1 MNSSASTSQLSNAP
15 TTPIDQVR
23 FAVVDT
29 ETTGLSTDDDRVL
42 QLGVVV
48 VRGDGTV
55 EQEFVTYVRRLTW
68 GFGHVGAFHIHG
80 ITRRQLRGGAKPRE
94 ALEMLNAL
102 IDGCVFTAHNAK
114 FDIGFLQSDSTRLEI
129 PLKLMGPLCTLNLS
143 RKLDPQRSMS
153 HKLKD
158 VAARYGK
165 STDRPHDALAD
176 AQLTAAVLPD
186 LLAAHR
192 VTTYEELTPHFG

>member
-1 MNSSASTSQLSNAP
+1 MNAAVP
-15 TTPIDQVR
+15 TTHLTGGPTTSIDNVR

-42 QLGVVV
+42 QIGVVV
-48 VRGDGTV
+48 VRGDGSV
-55 EQEFVTYVRRLTW
+55 EREFVTYVRRLTW

-80 ITRRQLRGGAKPRE
+80 ITRRQLRSGMKPRE
-94 ALEMLNAL
+94 ALETLNRL

-114 FDIGFLQSDSTRLEI
+114 FDIGFLQSDSTRLQV
-129 PLKLMGPLCTLNLS
+129 PLTLTGPLCTLNLS
-143 RKLDPQRSMS
+143 RKLDPQRTMS

-158 VAARYGK
+158 VAARFGK

-176 AQLTAAVLPD
+176 AQLTAAVLPN

-192 VTTYEELTPHFG
+192 VTTYAELASYFG

>member
-1 MNSSASTSQLSNAP
+1 MTAAVP
-15 TTPIDQVR
+15 TTHLNGGPTTSIDNVR

-42 QLGVVV
+42 QIGVVV
-48 VRGDGTV
+48 VRGDGSV
-55 EQEFVTYVRRLTW
+55 EREFVTYVRRLTW
-68 GFGHVGAFHIHG
+68 GVGHVGAFHIHG
-80 ITRRQLRGGAKPRE
+80 ITRRQLRSGMKPRE
-94 ALEMLNAL
+94 ALETLNRL

-114 FDIGFLQSDSTRLEI
+114 FDSGFLQSDSTRLEV
-129 PLKLMGPLCTLNLS
+129 PLKLTGPLCTLNLS
-143 RKLDPQRSMS
+143 RKLDPQRTMS

-158 VAARYGK
+158 VAARFGK

-192 VTTYEELTPHFG
+192 VTTYAELASHFG